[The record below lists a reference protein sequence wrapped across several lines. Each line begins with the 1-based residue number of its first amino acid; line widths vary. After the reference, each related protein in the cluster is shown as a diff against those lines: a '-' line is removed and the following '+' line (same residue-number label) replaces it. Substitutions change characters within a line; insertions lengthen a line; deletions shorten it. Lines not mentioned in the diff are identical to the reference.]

1 MNYTACVLQT
11 EKTTEF
17 PCFEML
23 QVCSVFDLII
33 YSVIENYLQIWKH
46 IFLWYLYVSPII

>member
-1 MNYTACVLQT
+1 MNYMACVLQT

-33 YSVIENYLQIWKH
+33 SHIIEIYLQIWKP
-46 IFLWYLYVSPII
+46 ISLQYLYVSPII